1 MYNFYI
7 GLDLGQAQDYTAL
20 TVIER
25 KHFNYS
31 LPREQYHVR
40 HLERPKL
47 GTTYPAIVEKVQ
59 DLMQSNKLLNR
70 AALVVDA
77 TGVGRPVVDLF
88 RKAGLRPVAI
98 TITGGNVVTTGGGGY
113 HVPKR
118 DLVTTLQVL
127 LQSGRLKVASDLKL
141 AKVLVDEMLNFKVK
155 INVKTAHDSYE
166 AWREGIH
173 DDLVLAVALACWYAE
188 RRKKITPIP
197 KPPGW

>member
-20 TVIER
+20 TIIER

-31 LPREQYHVR
+31 LPREQYHIR

-47 GTTYPAIVEKVQ
+47 GTPYPAIVEKVQ
-59 DLMQSNKLLNR
+59 DLVQSNKLLNQ

-98 TITGGNVVTTGGGGY
+98 TITGGNVVTVGDGGY

-155 INVKTAHDSYE
+155 INVSDFLFWKFNHITI
-166 AWREGIH
+166 G
-173 DDLVLAVALACWYAE
+173 VLFLFVIFLH
-188 RRKKITPIP
+188 
-197 KPPGW
+197 

>member
-20 TVIER
+20 TIIER

-31 LPREQYHVR
+31 LPREQYHIR

-47 GTTYPAIVEKVQ
+47 GTPYPAIVEQVQ
-59 DLMQSNKLLNR
+59 ELMQSNQLLNQT
-70 AALVVDA
+70 ALVVDA

-98 TITGGNVVTTGGGGY
+98 TITGGNTVTVGGGGY

-118 DLVTTLQVL
+118 DLVSTLQVL

-166 AWREGIH
+166 AWRKEYMTT
-173 DDLVLAVALACWYAE
+173 LF
-188 RRKKITPIP
+188 
-197 KPPGW
+197 